1 MVLMREPQHA
11 YKGRFGQYIFKSPA
25 ALEETHR
32 DGSLE
37 RTSAFIQ
44 RTVRTIEETL

>member
-1 MVLMREPQHA
+1 MHTKDSLNNIVR
-11 YKGRFGQYIFKSPA
+11 SPA